1 MVGRCL
7 SIRDVCFLQIMRTNQ
22 RRSTAT
28 GGTYLSRAVLRQ
40 LIGRLSS
47 GGDREGSSDGDD
59 HSGAES
65 LVVCSLAWHGHVDV
79 PSYMT

>member
-1 MVGRCL
+1 M
-7 SIRDVCFLQIMRTNQ
+7 
-22 RRSTAT
+22 

-40 LIGRLSS
+40 LIGQLSS

-65 LVVCSLAWHGHVDV
+65 LVVCRLAAHGHVDILI
-79 PSYMT
+79 SSCISSTTDTS